1 MSDTIELRED
11 FADTP
16 TGKANLWKQE
26 MAAWE
31 QDVKKFR
38 AQGRRVTKRY
48 LDERNSAGLGSNDSR
63 LNLFWSNTSLI
74 QDILFGQVPTVDVGR
89 RYGDSN
95 DDVARVSSE
104 MMERMLNSDIQADTD
119 TFTDAISQLLQ
130 DRLLPGLGVARVR
143 YEAEFE
149 TMTVPPALDEM
160 GNELAPGYEEEKKIH
175 EACPVEYVFWED
187 CAWSPCRVWS
197 ECRWFGFRAYMT
209 KDEANERFGE
219 LIAGQLEYGLRSSKN
234 ATKQALDADPW
245 QRAQVWEIW
254 SKELNKV
261 IWWSDGCDVILDEK
275 DDPLGLEGFFPTP
288 KPMMAN
294 LTTKAMMP
302 KADFIMVQDQ
312 YNAIDVLTT
321 RIDVLTSALKLVGV
335 YDKSADGV
343 QRMLNEGAE
352 NDLIPVD
359 NWAMFA
365 EKGGIKGQVDWLP
378 IAEVSAVLDR
388 LVSQRQQ
395 QMMLL
400 DQLIGMSDIV
410 RGQTAEGP
418 ARSATEQGIKGRYS
432 SARLQA
438 QQDRLAAYGADLQ
451 RLKAEVIVKHFDDET
466 IVMASNIQN
475 TPDENM
481 IGPALEL
488 LRNSFAMYR
497 IKIESEAMA
506 MSDYSQMQSERTTFL
521 QGLSTFLTAAAPL
534 VTQAPETTPF
544 LLEMLKWSMSGFKGA
559 QQIEGV
565 LDQAIEAAKQPK
577 KEGPGGQKPDPA
589 LQKEQVKA
597 QAAAQKAQAKMQE
610 LQVKAQGEIAKIN
623 AETNARMQEIQAE
636 TQSSGVQEQQQ
647 AFWGVQEAE
656 ARAEIKRQED
666 ARKAR
671 LQMVPR
677 V

>member
-1 MSDTIELRED
+1 M
-11 FADTP
+11 
-16 TGKANLWKQE
+16 
-26 MAAWE
+26 
-31 QDVKKFR
+31 
-38 AQGRRVTKRY
+38 
-48 LDERNSAGLGSNDSR
+48 
-63 LNLFWSNTSLI
+63 
-74 QDILFGQVPTVDVGR
+74 
-89 RYGDSN
+89 
-95 DDVARVSSE
+95 
-104 MMERMLNSDIQADTD
+104 
-119 TFTDAISQLLQ
+119 
-130 DRLLPGLGVARVR
+130 
-143 YEAEFE
+143 
-149 TMTVPPALDEM
+149 
-160 GNELAPGYEEEKKIH
+160 
-175 EACPVEYVFWED
+175 
-187 CAWSPCRVWS
+187 
-197 ECRWFGFRAYMT
+197 
-209 KDEANERFGE
+209 
-219 LIAGQLEYGLRSSKN
+219 
-234 ATKQALDADPW
+234 
-245 QRAQVWEIW
+245 
-254 SKELNKV
+254 
-261 IWWSDGCDVILDEK
+261 ILDEK

-378 IAEVSAVLDR
+378 IDEVSAVLDR

-475 TPDENM
+475 TPDAEM

-506 MSDYSQMQSERTTFL
+506 MSDYAQMQSERSTFL

-577 KEGPGGQKPDPA
+577 QEGPGGQKPDPA